1 MKKRLLAVA
10 LLMLFIVPAFG
21 EEPAAAPEARA
32 DLSLIAKVF
41 DYGQDIIAA
50 VIDLGE
56 SASANT
62 ADLAPGGFAVTA
74 LNTFGETVV
83 YDGVRNVTGVYASD
97 EAAVA
102 EGEKPAAGRYI
113 IIELQHGYNPAD
125 PAVNN
130 GATALSSSKQM
141 DLQYQVTVTG
151 AGAADGVHVRKSDVY
166 DEYVDQLV
174 VKDFT
179 RRFTAEGLCYYLYV
193 PETEAGEK
201 LPIVLW
207 LHGGGE
213 RAYAADGEDVFD
225 GAPIRGNQG
234 GVGFVNAMNA
244 NPAYKAIVV
253 AGQSNSDCSWSWNGV
268 GGDQSNHRD
277 DARIDGMLKEIIA
290 EYGDLVDTNRIYI
303 SGCSNGGAQ
312 TLSSLIY
319 ACSNEDAVK
328 IAAAAPC
335 CPSLSYVQR
344 TRGRRKITDE
354 EIAAI
359 KDTPIWFFN
368 AMTDGTVEYLYT
380 AGTAR
385 HLQGTNEAGD
395 IRLTLYP
402 KLEGNGLDGE
412 GEYPGH
418 WSWTMFLGNNGY
430 GLGYDDVATPFDWLF
445 AQTLA
450 E

>member
-1 MKKRLLAVA
+1 MMKRLFAIVLSV
-10 LLMLFIVPAFG
+10 LFAVPAFAG
-21 EEPAAAPEARA
+21 EAASESKK
-32 DLSLIAKVF
+32 DLSLIAEVF

-56 SASANT
+56 GNIADT
-62 ADLAPGGFAVTA
+62 ADLSAADFEVTA
-74 LNTFGETVV
+74 LNTFGDQTV
-83 YDGVRNVTGVYASD
+83 YEGLRNVTDVYASD
-97 EAAVA
+97 EPAVI

-113 IIELQHGYNPAD
+113 IVELQHGFNPAD
-125 PAVNN
+125 PSANN

-141 DLQYQVTVTG
+141 DLQYQIAVAG
-151 AGAADGVHVRKSDVY
+151 GAAEGIHVRRSDAY

-179 RRFTAEGLCYYLYV
+179 RCFTADGLCYYIYI
-193 PETEAGEK
+193 PETEPGEK
-201 LPIVLW
+201 LPIILW

-213 RAYAADGEDVFD
+213 RAYSVENEDVFD
-225 GAPIRGNQG
+225 GAPIRANQG
-234 GVGFVNAMNA
+234 GVGWVNAMNE
-244 NPAYKAIVV
+244 NPAYKAIVI
-253 AGQSNSDCSWSWNGV
+253 AGQSNSDCAWSWNGV
-268 GGDQSNHRD
+268 GDDKSNHRD
-277 DARIDGMLKEIIA
+277 DARIDGLLKEVIA
-290 EYGDLVDTNRIYI
+290 SYPDLADTNRIYI

-312 TLSSLIY
+312 TISSLIY

-328 IAAAAPC
+328 IAAAMPC

-354 EIAAI
+354 EIMAI

-418 WSWTMFLGNNGY
+418 WSWTMLLGNNGY
-430 GLGYDDVATPFDWLF
+430 GLGYDDYATPFDWLF
-445 AQTLA
+445 AQTLGD
-450 E
+450 